1 MLGKRDVE
9 HVQDPAVQEAALPWG
24 WNSDLRWGEFRIH
37 VGLGVDHPRTLSRRD
52 FSSKL
57 C

>member
-1 MLGKRDVE
+1 MWSTF
-9 HVQDPAVQEAALPWG
+9 QDPAVQEAALPWG
-24 WNSDLRWGEFRIH
+24 WNSDLRWGEFHIH

-52 FSSKL
+52 FSARL